1 MRTVDEPTTITSAN
15 ERNPTSIERSASPER
30 ARELPSTTV
39 DPSRLMTMH
48 RPIVG
53 RLAGRLAGWLPALV
67 AMRDR
72 SIPYASR
79 TEISALGAGNMRL
92 TENQAYW

>member
-1 MRTVDEPTTITSAN
+1 MRTVEDPTTITSASD
-15 ERNPTSIERSASPER
+15 RNPTSIDRSASPER
-30 ARELPSTTV
+30 ARELPCTTV

-53 RLAGRLAGWLPALV
+53 RLPALV
-67 AMRDR
+67 VIRDR
-72 SIPYASR
+72 ATPYASR
-79 TEISALGAGNMRL
+79 TEISALGAGKMRL

>member
-1 MRTVDEPTTITSAN
+1 
-15 ERNPTSIERSASPER
+15 
-30 ARELPSTTV
+30 
-39 DPSRLMTMH
+39 MH

-53 RLAGRLAGWLPALV
+53 RLVGRLAGWLPALI

-72 SIPYASR
+72 SMPYASR